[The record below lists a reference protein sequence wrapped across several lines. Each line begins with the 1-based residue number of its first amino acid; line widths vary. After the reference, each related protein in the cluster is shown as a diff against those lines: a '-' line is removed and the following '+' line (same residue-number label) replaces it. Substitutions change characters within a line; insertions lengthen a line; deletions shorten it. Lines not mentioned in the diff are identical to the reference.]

1 MCLYLIFLDFSSLVI
16 IYCLLTKKNEDLTL
30 LHPPAPPTHPHK
42 LFSFSPLVV
51 CFFPSVIFGLKK
63 KSIFSVNITMTNY
76 YLQLSHKL

>member
-1 MCLYLIFLDFSSLVI
+1 MCLYLIFLGFSSLVAT
-16 IYCLLTKKNEDLTL
+16 YCLPTKKNEDLTI

-42 LFSFSPLVV
+42 LFSFSSFVV
-51 CFFPSVIFGLKK
+51 CSFSKHDFWVKK